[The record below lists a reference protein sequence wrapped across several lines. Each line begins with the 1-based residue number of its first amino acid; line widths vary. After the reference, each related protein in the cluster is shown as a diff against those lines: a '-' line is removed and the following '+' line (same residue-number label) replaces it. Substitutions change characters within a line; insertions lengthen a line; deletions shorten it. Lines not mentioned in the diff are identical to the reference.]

1 MQAFRK
7 VLMVRINLKHFI
19 GITETNET
27 GATTDLCESAT
38 KKLAADSVTEES
50 SSTEKLN
57 KLKNVSSTLSK
68 QQTEVEEERTASSP
82 PI

>member
-27 GATTDLCESAT
+27 GATTDLCESTT
-38 KKLAADSVTEES
+38 KKLAADSVTDQS

-57 KLKNVSSTLSK
+57 KLKNVSSTLREAFK
-68 QQTEVEEERTASSP
+68 
-82 PI
+82 